1 MDCEVYHD
9 ESKVGGYWHGI
20 LLVPVAKKQ
29 ELLQFLSQARQNTH
43 YMEPLGIK
51 RIKDYG
57 RNYNCADSW
66 IQIGVA
72 ALMSRIKIQP
82 QQIFL
87 GSIIRGQKHYSL
99 FDSVIGT
106 KFILFNAVNLQEMT
120 GHLDYGSKVETTF
133 RIGLKGGLHFLG
145 TQSEGFHI
153 TKMHFDGYEHYQ
165 RHISRDRIIERL
177 KGLRDYCSISTAADV
192 IDDRSGN
199 HKQADCQEY
208 DDCQI
213 LQLTDLLIGC
223 FRTVLT
229 PLTQTKEVHRKLAQP
244 VKELVDRYQQGSA
257 RMQNSRWRNSFCMSQ
272 CYLESGSWKYEEIEC
287 IEAREGQQLSMEL
300 NDDFSDQ

>member
-1 MDCEVYHD
+1 
-9 ESKVGGYWHGI
+9 
-20 LLVPVAKKQ
+20 
-29 ELLQFLSQARQNTH
+29 
-43 YMEPLGIK
+43 
-51 RIKDYG
+51 
-57 RNYNCADSW
+57 
-66 IQIGVA
+66 
-72 ALMSRIKIQP
+72 
-82 QQIFL
+82 
-87 GSIIRGQKHYSL
+87 
-99 FDSVIGT
+99 
-106 KFILFNAVNLQEMT
+106 MT

-145 TQSEGFHI
+145 TQSEGFNI

-229 PLTQTKEVHRKLAQP
+229 PLTQTKKIQRKLAQP
-244 VKELVDRYQQGSA
+244 VKDLVNRYQQGSV

-272 CYLESGSWKYEEIEC
+272 SYLESGSWKYEEVEC
-287 IEAREGQQLSMEL
+287 LEAREGQQLSMEL
-300 NDDFSDQ
+300 DDDFGDQ